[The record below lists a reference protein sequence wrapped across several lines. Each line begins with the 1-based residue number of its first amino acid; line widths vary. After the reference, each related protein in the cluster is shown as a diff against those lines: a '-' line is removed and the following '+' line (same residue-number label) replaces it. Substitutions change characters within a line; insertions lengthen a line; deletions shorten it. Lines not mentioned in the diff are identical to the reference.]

1 MPQNTQTAAA
11 GGALTQQQVADL
23 LLKPLQAKSVFL
35 AAGPRIFDT
44 SGGNN
49 LRIPKLVSS
58 TGATFVAEGA
68 AIPDDDTTFG
78 ELTLLPKT
86 MQAVKVITKVSDE
99 LLRQSIVAL
108 DAVLKDRLVTDI
120 ASALDNAFINGTG
133 TTQPLGMLAQ
143 TGIQTIAV
151 TGAATTDLLYDMSSK
166 LLSAEVDPSGA
177 RWLITPY
184 VFNVLRKT
192 KAAGTGQYMI
202 QPDLTAAGK
211 FQLLGW
217 PVDVTSRIPTAGATT
232 FYTKIVLWNPSLYA
246 VARDIAPEV
255 KVLDQTYAG
264 SGQVGIRVQAR
275 YDAAPLYPESIVVA
289 TNVTG
294 GA

>member
-1 MPQNTQTAAA
+1 MPQNTQTTAA

-23 LLKPLQAKSVFL
+23 LLQPLQAKSVFL

-44 SGGNN
+44 DGGNN

-68 AIPDDDTTFG
+68 TIPDDDTTFG
-78 ELTLLPKT
+78 EITLLPKT

-108 DAVLKDRLVTDI
+108 DQVLKDRLVTDI
-120 ASALDNAFINGTG
+120 AAALDNAFINGTG
-133 TTQPLGMLAQ
+133 TTQPLGMLAAAGTQ
-143 TGIQTIAV
+143 SIVV
-151 TGAATTDLLYDMSSK
+151 TGAATTDLLYDMSAK
-166 LLSAEVDPSGA
+166 LLTANVDPTGA

-192 KAAGTGQYMI
+192 KASGTGEYMI

-217 PVDVTSRIPTAGATT
+217 PVDVSSRIPTGAAAT
-232 FYTKIVLWNPSLYA
+232 YYSKIVLWVPSLYA

-255 KVLDQTYAG
+255 KVLTERYADT
-264 SGQVGIRVQAR
+264 GQVGIRVQAR
-275 YDAAPLYPESIVVA
+275 YDAAPLYPESIVIA
-289 TNVTG
+289 SNVTG
-294 GA
+294 GP

>member
-1 MPQNTQTAAA
+1 MAQNTQTTAA

-23 LLKPLQAKSVFL
+23 LLQPLQAKSVFL

-44 SGGNN
+44 NGGNN

-99 LLRQSIVAL
+99 LLRQSIIAL
-108 DAVLKDRLVTDI
+108 DQVLKDRLVADI
-120 ASALDNAFINGTG
+120 ATALDNAFINGTG
-133 TTQPLGMLAQ
+133 TTQPLGMLAAAGTQ
-143 TGIQTIAV
+143 SIVV
-151 TGAATTDLLYDMSSK
+151 TGAATTDLLYDMSAK
-166 LLSAEVDPSGA
+166 LLTANVDPTGA

-192 KAAGTGQYMI
+192 KASGTGEYMI

-217 PVDVTSRIPTAGATT
+217 PVDVTPRIPTGGAAT
-232 FYTKIVLWNPSLYA
+232 YYSKIVLWVPSLYA

-255 KVLDQTYAG
+255 KVLTERYADT
-264 SGQVGIRVQAR
+264 GQVGIRVQAR
-275 YDAAPLYPESIVVA
+275 YDPAPLYPESIVIA
-289 TNVTG
+289 SNVTG
-294 GA
+294 GP

>member
-1 MPQNTQTAAA
+1 MAQNTQTTAA

-23 LLKPLQAKSVFL
+23 LLQPLQAKSVFL

-44 SGGNN
+44 DGGNN

-68 AIPDDDTTFG
+68 TIPDDDTTFG
-78 ELTLLPKT
+78 EITLLPKT

-108 DAVLKDRLVTDI
+108 DQVLKDRLVTDI
-120 ASALDNAFINGTG
+120 AAALDNAFINGTG
-133 TTQPLGMLAQ
+133 TTQPLGMLAAAGTQ
-143 TGIQTIAV
+143 SIVV
-151 TGAATTDLLYDMSSK
+151 TGAATTDLLYDMSAK
-166 LLSAEVDPSGA
+166 LLTANVDPTGA

-192 KAAGTGQYMI
+192 KASGTGDYMI

-217 PVDVTSRIPTAGATT
+217 PVDVTSRIPTGGSAT
-232 FYTKIVLWNPSLYA
+232 YYSKIVLWVPSLYA

-255 KVLDQTYAG
+255 KVLTERYADT
-264 SGQVGIRVQAR
+264 GQVGIRVQAR
-275 YDAAPLYPESIVVA
+275 YDAAPLYPEAVVIA

-294 GA
+294 GP